1 MVSWKI
7 LYLTSQGHIF
17 FIRTLNWV
25 ILDLLESLRNLLS
38 IHIKIRAMGGHS
50 KDENIEIQ

>member
-1 MVSWKI
+1 MVSRKI

-25 ILDLLESLRNLLS
+25 ILDLLESLRSLLS
-38 IHIKIRAMGGHS
+38 IHIKIRAMGVHS
-50 KDENIEIQ
+50 QDENIEI